1 MDLFFAGWLVWFGPK
16 RLTDKRLLSPSS
28 SSSRSG
34 IKDRKDY
41 LIRVRL
47 KARDAPLHTEHCSQK
62 HKDTKTRRHTV
73 ILRSNTGTTQNQSSI
88 RAVKLFLFNWT
99 GCSDVFR
106 LDWCLSV
113 CCCLSCSQ
121 FSVSPGCRL
130 THI

>member
-28 SSSRSG
+28 SSRSG
-34 IKDRKDY
+34 IKDRRDY

-73 ILRSNTGTTQNQSSI
+73 ILRSNTGTIQNQSSI

-106 LDWCLSV
+106 LD
-113 CCCLSCSQ
+113 
-121 FSVSPGCRL
+121 
-130 THI
+130 